1 MRFMSGCW
9 VVSILFTNDIVCA
22 IPLFSNHL
30 KNEDT
35 ICSVGLSYPRVTEM
49 NMRQGQGDDACVV
62 LVIFKNMSTLHFQ
75 NCF

>member
-30 KNEDT
+30 KNKHT
-35 ICSVGLSYPRVTEM
+35 ICSVELLYPRVTEIG
-49 NMRQGQGDDACVV
+49 MRQGGKAKIYV
-62 LVIFKNMSTLHFQ
+62 
-75 NCF
+75 